1 MPDKESSSS
10 STRGPATTALR
21 GVRLFAGLEDAQLES
36 LLRYLEPVQ
45 IPQFSHLVRQG
56 EHGDAMFLIL
66 EGELRALSI
75 VEGKEMTLATM
86 LAGDCFGEISLL
98 DQGPRSADVIAN
110 RDTKLMR
117 LSSAAFEKLVREAPA
132 LAVPLLLALSRAVVE
147 RVRRSTKRYEDSI
160 RFIRTTVAEKPK
172 R

>member
-1 MPDKESSSS
+1 VSKD
-10 STRGPATTALR
+10 TAFNRGLAPTILR
-21 GVRLFAGLEDAQLES
+21 GVKLFAGLEDAQLES
-36 LLRYLEPVQ
+36 LLRYLEPLQ

-56 EHGDAMFLIL
+56 EHGDAMYVIL
-66 EGELRALSI
+66 EGELRALTI
-75 VEGKEMTLATM
+75 IEGKETTLATM
-86 LAGDCFGEISLL
+86 GSGDCFGEISLL

-110 RDTKLMR
+110 RDTQLLR
-117 LSSAAFEKLVREAPA
+117 LSSAAFERLVREAPA

-160 RFIRTTVAEKPK
+160 RFIRTSVAA